1 MFLKLMLTNGA
12 EREGTEMNQILIDPE
27 FRSLIPSLT
36 KEELEQLEQ
45 NLIKDG
51 CRDALIV
58 WNGILLD
65 GHNRYEICSKHNI
78 IYRTEEKHFESRN
91 EAKEWIIRNQFGRRN
106 LSAFDR
112 SKLAL
117 RLKELI
123 QAKAKEKQ
131 RDAGGDHG
139 NQYTG
144 GKVPLMQKSAE
155 AAEIFETRDSVSQ
168 KSTETNQGKEIDLLP
183 SAEANPIV
191 TREEIAKLAGV
202 SHDTIDKVKVIE
214 KEATPEQKAKLSTGE
229 TKINTVFTDIQANK
243 AVEKYPELK
252 EFPKKETIQTAKKL
266 DQMPEP
272 TRLEVAKKIAET
284 KEVPPEVKGDISFMF
299 EPGYEPPVER
309 VKRDPVVRLR
319 NVIYQFQILFNSVTK
334 WHGMETAVKDNDYE
348 DLVYVSNSLTSMI
361 EVMNRWQAI
370 VSTEIKN
377 NGKIRR
383 IK

>member
-36 KEELEQLEQ
+36 KEELEQLKQ

-252 EFPKKETIQTAKKL
+252 ELPKKEAIQTAKKL
-266 DQMPEP
+266 DAVLKPERLKVIPFIKESKESEPQQAKLTEEQQQQKARAERFKTNLDRLIKRLIMFSNHPASYYFQGLNEIEWAFDRKPVFAENKLEMITAAIEWLNDFKKEYQMQMVYENR
-272 TRLEVAKKIAET
+272 RLR
-284 KEVPPEVKGDISFMF
+284 
-299 EPGYEPPVER
+299 R
-309 VKRDPVVRLR
+309 VK
-319 NVIYQFQILFNSVTK
+319 
-334 WHGMETAVKDNDYE
+334 
-348 DLVYVSNSLTSMI
+348 
-361 EVMNRWQAI
+361 
-370 VSTEIKN
+370 
-377 NGKIRR
+377 
-383 IK
+383 

>member
-27 FRSLIPSLT
+27 FRSLIPPLT

-58 WNGILLD
+58 WNDILLD
-65 GHNRYEICSKHNI
+65 GHNRYEICSEHNI
-78 IYRTEEKHFESRN
+78 TYRTEEKHFRN
-91 EAKEWIIRNQFGRRN
+91 RDEAKEWIIRNQFGRRN

-252 EFPKKETIQTAKKL
+252 ELPKKEAIQTAKKL
-266 DQMPEP
+266 DAVLKPERLKVIPFIKESKESEPQQAKLTEEQQQQKARAERFKTNLDRLIKRLIMFSNHPASYYFQGLNEIEWAFDRKPVFAENKLEMITAAIEWLNDFKKEYQMQMVYENR
-272 TRLEVAKKIAET
+272 RLR
-284 KEVPPEVKGDISFMF
+284 
-299 EPGYEPPVER
+299 R
-309 VKRDPVVRLR
+309 VK
-319 NVIYQFQILFNSVTK
+319 
-334 WHGMETAVKDNDYE
+334 
-348 DLVYVSNSLTSMI
+348 
-361 EVMNRWQAI
+361 
-370 VSTEIKN
+370 
-377 NGKIRR
+377 
-383 IK
+383 

>member
-27 FRSLIPSLT
+27 FRSLIPPLT

-58 WNGILLD
+58 WNDILLD
-65 GHNRYEICSKHNI
+65 GHNRYEICSEHNI
-78 IYRTEEKHFESRN
+78 TYRTEEKHFRN
-91 EAKEWIIRNQFGRRN
+91 RDEAKEWIIRNQFGRRN

-252 EFPKKETIQTAKKL
+252 ELPKKEAIQTAKKL
-266 DQMPEP
+266 DVILKPERPKVISLIKESKESELKQAELTEEQQQQKARAERFKTNLDRLIKRLVMFANQPASYYFQGLNEIEWAFDRTPVFAENKLEMITAAIEWLNDFKKEYQIQMVYENQ
-272 TRLEVAKKIAET
+272 RLR
-284 KEVPPEVKGDISFMF
+284 
-299 EPGYEPPVER
+299 R
-309 VKRDPVVRLR
+309 VK
-319 NVIYQFQILFNSVTK
+319 
-334 WHGMETAVKDNDYE
+334 
-348 DLVYVSNSLTSMI
+348 
-361 EVMNRWQAI
+361 
-370 VSTEIKN
+370 
-377 NGKIRR
+377 
-383 IK
+383 